1 MFKEGETC
9 SMELRRQDMVPVLR
23 AMCEGSAEAFELFY
37 DRYAPLVMQIA
48 LRMLGDRMEAEDLCH
63 DVFMEV
69 LRRGQQYEVARG
81 SLEAWISV
89 LTRSRCLD
97 RMRRGSRVITGS
109 VDTVSCLDRQA
120 ASAPNPE
127 ETVLRKLERAA
138 VRDALGRL
146 PSEQQRAV
154 VTAYYGAKT
163 QREMAEEWKVPLG
176 TVKSWVRYGLHNLRK
191 QLDRRGWAA
200 ESEGGESY
208 GTE

>member
-1 MFKEGETC
+1 
-9 SMELRRQDMVPVLR
+9 MELRRQDMVPVLR
-23 AMCEGSAEAFELFY
+23 AMCEGSTEAFELFY

-48 LRMLGDRMEAEDLCH
+48 QRMLGDRMEAEDLCH

-69 LRRGQQYEVARG
+69 LRRGRQYEVARG
-81 SLEAWISV
+81 SLEAWLAV

-97 RMRRGSRVITGS
+97 RMRRGSKVITGS
-109 VDTVSCLDRQA
+109 IDTVCGLSQPA
-120 ASAPNPE
+120 ATVPTPE
-127 ETVLRKLERAA
+127 ETVLGKLERAA

-146 PSEQQRAV
+146 PAEQRRAV
-154 VTAYYGAKT
+154 MTAYYEAKT

-176 TVKSWVRYGLHNLRK
+176 TVKSWVRYGLNNLRR
-191 QLDRRGWAA
+191 QLARRGWAT

>member
-1 MFKEGETC
+1 
-9 SMELRRQDMVPVLR
+9 MELGRQDMVPVLR

-48 LRMLGDRMEAEDLCH
+48 LRMLADRMEAEDLCH

-69 LRRGQQYEVARG
+69 LRRGQHYEVARG
-81 SLEAWISV
+81 SLEAWLAV

-97 RMRRGSRVITGS
+97 RLRKRSRVITGS
-109 VDTVSCLDRQA
+109 VDVVSCADDRQT
-120 ASAPNPE
+120 ASNPTPE
-127 ETVLRKLERAA
+127 ETVLGDLERAA
-138 VRDALGRL
+138 VRDALRAL
-146 PSEQQRAV
+146 PVEQQRAV

-191 QLDRRGWAA
+191 QLDRRGWTT
-200 ESEGGESY
+200 ESEGGEPY
-208 GTE
+208 GTK